1 MKATASGVLRLNISI
16 RYYVVV
22 AKIRGLHWEIAMEW
36 TQMLGG
42 NDSQRSLTYEY
53 Y

>member
-1 MKATASGVLRLNISI
+1 MKVTASGVLRLNILI
-16 RYYVVV
+16 RYDVVV
-22 AKIRGLHWEIAMEW
+22 AKTRGGSYGKLLW

-42 NDSQRSLTYEY
+42 NDSLRSLTYEY